1 MTPSLVSASPL
12 YTRLSLTEVS
22 VTERFAISSLP
33 GTSVTANWLD
43 TSLPLAS
50 FTTGVPLMV
59 FAYSPALTAFGSEVF
74 RPSTVYF
81 WPSTVNSDVFNPV
94 AACSTP
100 SYVLP
105 VEEFASTVT

>member
-1 MTPSLVSASPL
+1 
-12 YTRLSLTEVS
+12 
-22 VTERFAISSLP
+22 
-33 GTSVTANWLD
+33 
-43 TSLPLAS
+43 
-50 FTTGVPLMV
+50 MV

-81 WPSTVNSDVFNPV
+81 WPSTVNSDIFNPV